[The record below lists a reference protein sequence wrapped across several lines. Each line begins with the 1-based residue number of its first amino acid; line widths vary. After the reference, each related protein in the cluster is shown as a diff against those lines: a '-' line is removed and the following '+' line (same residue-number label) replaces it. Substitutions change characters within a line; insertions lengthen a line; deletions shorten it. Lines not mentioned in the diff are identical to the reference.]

1 MSDNKS
7 IAESRDS
14 VSEENIGQA
23 IAVCRD
29 VTNEH
34 GRQLLEVMFELG
46 AEKLLEQSS
55 DSESEDAKSPREIA
69 RDLSAA
75 SPKIL
80 DNYSRLFLALFDDQ
94 GGEQPAP
101 KAGFNQGLSLV
112 DEGALDQEILVGRMS
127 SVAAAET
134 QSQFSKLNRRFCFL
148 LNRRIMPV
156 DSPLSPKS
164 QAKCMTEALEILDTS
179 DRVRQVLHQCLEQ
192 EFSNALGYLYSE
204 INEMLID
211 LEILPEIKHHVW
223 RAEVSTR
230 ARSKASLTESQRK
243 ALEELH
249 RPESSELQEILS
261 QVARSSTNADG
272 EAVGIG
278 AGEQTGTVP
287 ADEFRRES
295 TRLSDLLRGL
305 NQGEGVR
312 TKSLL
317 ERLDAAADALSQPRA
332 EGPAREVLEQVEGIA
347 SEFSKPFLRRGD
359 TKEAYLATK
368 IAAPLA
374 RLSVEDPSIVTNDEH
389 VLRQAVR
396 DLGGYADYIEVS
408 DEKVREDVIEEF
420 EELTEGFD
428 LLDFEDPETIAHF
441 AADVANKASVLRQDL
456 KEQLQL
462 LAKYE
467 EGRTRLVQAQR
478 NIDELLYKAIKG
490 SRFPEPALEFLLGK
504 WRSIL
509 VHCFLVSESDAPSWQ
524 AARSAT
530 DKMMTLIPEVEK
542 GVPEQRKAEF
552 GSLIKNVWNQLVKY
566 ASYRGSPSDLLMELG
581 LQSEGAFS
589 ELSEDER
596 SGLAALIGAEDNSWR
611 EVKEDDPVFV
621 AHGMADGKVSQAKAE
636 KAYQLWKDRLKPGS
650 WVEISEVDPPIRCRL
665 MRVYGNGER
674 CIFVDGLG
682 RVARSLNALEVLE
695 KVKQGKL
702 KKAA

>member
-1 MSDNKS
+1 MSNNNS

-14 VSEENIGQA
+14 VSEANIRQA
-23 IAVCRD
+23 ITVCRD

-46 AEKLLEQSS
+46 IEKLNEQSS
-55 DSESEDAKSPREIA
+55 APDADEARSAREIA
-69 RDLSAA
+69 RDLGASSAD
-75 SPKIL
+75 IL

-101 KAGFNQGLSLV
+101 KAGFTQGLSLV
-112 DEGALDQEILVGRMS
+112 DENALDKEILVGRMS

-134 QSQFSKLNRRFCFL
+134 QTQFSKLNRRFCFL

-164 QAKCMTEALEILDTS
+164 QAKCMTEALEILDVP
-179 DRVRQVLHQCLEQ
+179 DRVRQILHQCLEQ

-211 LEILPEIKHHVW
+211 LDILPDIKHHVW
-223 RAEVSTR
+223 RAEASTR
-230 ARSKASLTESQRK
+230 ARSRASMTESQRK

-249 RPESSELQEILS
+249 RPDSSELQEILA
-261 QVARSSTNADG
+261 QVSKSSTGTDG
-272 EAVGIG
+272 PEAKVG
-278 AGEQTGTVP
+278 AVP
-287 ADEFRRES
+287 PEEFRRES

-305 NQGEGVR
+305 NQGDGGGTR
-312 TKSLL
+312 SLL

-332 EGPAREVLEQVEGIA
+332 DGPAREILKQVDEITT
-347 SEFSKPFLRRGD
+347 EFTRPFSRRGD
-359 TKEAYLATK
+359 SREAYLATR

-374 RLSVEDPSIVTNDEH
+374 RLSVEDPSIVTNEQH

-396 DLGGYADYIEVS
+396 DLSGYADYIEVS
-408 DEKVREDVIEEF
+408 DEKVREEVVEEF

-428 LLDFEDPETIAHF
+428 LLDFEDPETIAHY

-456 KEQLQL
+456 KEQLQF
-462 LAKYE
+462 LARYE
-467 EGRTRLVQAQR
+467 EGRTKLVLAQR
-478 NIDELLYKAIKG
+478 KINEMLRKAVTG
-490 SRFPEPALEFLLGK
+490 SRFPESALEFLLGK

-509 VHCFLVSESDAPSWQ
+509 VHCFLVAESDAPSWQ

-530 DKMMTLIPEVEK
+530 DKMVTLIPDIEK
-542 GVPEQRKAEF
+542 GVPEDRKAEF
-552 GSLIKNVWNQLVKY
+552 SGLIKNVWNQLVKY
-566 ASYRGSPSDLLMELG
+566 ASYRGSPSDLLVELG
-581 LQSEGAFS
+581 LQGEGAFS
-589 ELSEDER
+589 ELSADER
-596 SGLAALIGAEDNSWR
+596 NGLAALIGTESSAWR
-611 EVKEDDPVFV
+611 EVTADDPIFF
-621 AHGMADGKVSQAKAE
+621 AQGMTDRKVSQAKAE

-682 RVARSLNALEVLE
+682 RIARSFDALEVLE